1 MTSLVNSKPFVNGPH
16 VSSARRAAS
25 IQAQGDIFILVDVD
39 EEPTRM
45 NRQGGVLIYSL
56 NHNINQPELFDEL
69 DIIDANDLLAAQGWT
84 YGDQVYIGNAHLVWT
99 NDSQVYR
106 LAITELRN
114 GLFFIDFKWRRG
126 MREI

>member
-1 MTSLVNSKPFVNGPH
+1 
-16 VSSARRAAS
+16 
-25 IQAQGDIFILVDVD
+25 
-39 EEPTRM
+39 M
-45 NRQGGVLIYSL
+45 NREGGDLIYAL
-56 NHNINQPELFDEL
+56 NHNINKPELFDEL

-126 MREI
+126 MKEI